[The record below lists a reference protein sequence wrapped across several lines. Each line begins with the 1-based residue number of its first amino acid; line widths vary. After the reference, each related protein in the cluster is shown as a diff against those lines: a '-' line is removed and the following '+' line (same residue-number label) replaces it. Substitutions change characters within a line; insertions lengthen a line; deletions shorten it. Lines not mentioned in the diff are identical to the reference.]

1 MNEPRSGAG
10 CVSCCVCFLRRGG
23 RCPCCAGRRRGIV
36 QFMDKVVLPT
46 VVQGGGFGPDSAA
59 RASAVAVLGQGGDM
73 PVVATTGAV
82 LGHGGDMPVVAT
94 TGAVLG
100 QGR

>member
-1 MNEPRSGAG
+1 MA
-10 CVSCCVCFLRRGG
+10 VA
-23 RCPCCAGRRRGIV
+23 AGRGWLRSLLRVLSFDVVVDVPVV
-36 QFMDKVVLPT
+36 QVVDVGVQLLDKVVLPV
-46 VVQGGGFGPDSAA
+46 VVQDRGFGPDSAA
-59 RASAVAVLGQGGDM
+59 RGSAVEVLGQGGDM

-100 QGR
+100 QGC